1 MNRLPALAKC
11 TVSILLMAVI
21 VFACNEENRQ
31 GEGGIDERE
40 LLTDPIGSQDW
51 LTGNLEEKLE
61 TITNHL
67 RGFDMAMVETGYRH
81 VELYWAGQDENWAY
95 AEYQVEKLQLA
106 IERGLERRPARA
118 ASAEPF
124 INQALPAMKEAVEE
138 RDKEI
143 FNRTFETFTQSC
155 NACHHMEEVP
165 HFNVQIPENRITGIR
180 KP

>member
-1 MNRLPALAKC
+1 MPPEMNHRFLFFCLLFTFTCFLAC
-11 TVSILLMAVI
+11 SSGQESSGL
-21 VFACNEENRQ
+21 NE
-31 GEGGIDERE
+31 DE
-40 LLTDPIGSQDW
+40 LLTQPIGSQDW

-61 TITNHL
+61 TITDHL

-118 ASAEPF
+118 ESAQQYLEL
-124 INQALPAMKEAVEE
+124 ALPEMENAVKE
-138 RDKEI
+138 RDKEL
-143 FNRTFETFTQSC
+143 FNRTFETFTESC
-155 NACHHMEEVP
+155 NACHHSEQVP

-180 KP
+180 MP